1 MPRLQKQA
9 CPSENND
16 APRRKEKPGGQTKQQ
31 RFTTVVYPE
40 PQNAYQVKEE
50 KEAERKRKFKGKFGL
65 WDHEDKS
72 LFVWKEFS
80 FHCLLLEN
88 LF

>member
-1 MPRLQKQA
+1 MSQQEPMMFPEEKKNLVGRQNNRDLLQQYILSPKILI
-9 CPSENND
+9 
-16 APRRKEKPGGQTKQQ
+16 
-31 RFTTVVYPE
+31 
-40 PQNAYQVKEE
+40 QVKEE
-50 KEAERKRKFKGKFGL
+50 KEAERKRKIKGKFFL
-65 WDHEDKS
+65 WDHENKS

>member
-1 MPRLQKQA
+1 MSQENGNAQKK
-9 CPSENND
+9 
-16 APRRKEKPGGQTKQQ
+16 RKTWRAGKVTEAHYSS
-31 RFTTVVYPE
+31 YPE

-50 KEAERKRKFKGKFGL
+50 KEAERKRKFKGKFVL